1 MPSSS
6 PVGAPV
12 NANSPDG
19 VVVCVPP
26 APATA
31 PEVRDCVMDDDPG
44 LEEPLEAAGVLVDD
58 PPAVLDELFA
68 ALDEL
73 DPLVALDEPGAADVV
88 D

>member
-1 MPSSS
+1 
-6 PVGAPV
+6 
-12 NANSPDG
+12 
-19 VVVCVPP
+19 
-26 APATA
+26 
-31 PEVRDCVMDDDPG
+31 MDDDPG